1 MSARPSRLM
10 LGTGTA
16 MLALAL
22 TGGPFLLGAAPAG
35 AAQNDITICHATG
48 AHTNPYVTHTPA
60 KTADAGGHDGHKG
73 GVWFAGITV
82 EWGDIIPPFD
92 YDGGT
97 YPGLN
102 WTTAGQAFWNNG
114 CNQPTATPTTA
125 PPTVTPTTAPPTVTP
140 TTAPPTVAPT
150 TAPPTVAPTTAP
162 PTVTPTTAPPTV
174 TPTTAPPT
182 VTPTTAPPV
191 VVPTTAPPVDG
202 EPTPVPSPSDFTG
215 GGGTPEVPP
224 AEPVDAP
231 EQPTFT
237 GGGGTPTTA
246 EELPLTGDRTG
257 MLAAWASLAVAAGLG
272 LLGAGTRRATR

>member
-140 TTAPPTVAPT
+140 TTAPP
-150 TAPPTVAPTTAP
+150 
-162 PTVTPTTAPPTV
+162 
-174 TPTTAPPT
+174 
-182 VTPTTAPPV
+182 V

-224 AEPVDAP
+224 AEPVDVP